1 MDKLAI
7 ATLGCFLFSA
17 SAEAATFVKTEDY
30 KHGAGWVYFYDLD
43 IHGTPDH
50 LSLLIF
56 KCTEKRQTD
65 CAIDHSRQL
74 ADRKAAEIEKK
85 MDEAAR

>member
-1 MDKLAI
+1 MKKLLIII
-7 ATLGCFLFSA
+7 AVLFA
-17 SAEAATFVKTEDY
+17 TQAQAATFVKTEDY
-30 KHGAGWVYFYDLD
+30 KHGLGWVYFYDLD

-56 KCTEKRQTD
+56 KCTEKRQAD
-65 CAIDHSRQL
+65 CAVGHHRQL

-85 MDEAAR
+85 MNEAAK